1 MLLFIYISHYLS
13 VRSIYAK
20 LFSTPSPLQDKA
32 WMSHV
37 DDPLISSSSVTRGL
51 SSGGNEADDE
61 YDYDDESVF
70 APVVIGVTSVI
81 RRQSNSFELGNTG
94 TQRQRHLRYLR
105 NVHSA
110 QARLTLS
117 SPVSSREGDHC
128 LEAAAA
134 ARKKPPTKVRQI
146 ARRSTR
152 PLES

>member
-1 MLLFIYISHYLS
+1 M
-13 VRSIYAK
+13 
-20 LFSTPSPLQDKA
+20 
-32 WMSHV
+32 
-37 DDPLISSSSVTRGL
+37 TRGL

-61 YDYDDESVF
+61 YDDDESVF

-134 ARKKPPTKVRQI
+134 SRKKPPTKVGNI
-146 ARRSTR
+146 TLAY
-152 PLES
+152 PYMLLD

>member
-1 MLLFIYISHYLS
+1 MQNFF
-13 VRSIYAK
+13 R
-20 LFSTPSPLQDKA
+20 PPPPLQDKA

-134 ARKKPPTKVRQI
+134 AARKKPPTKVRQI
-146 ARRSTR
+146 ARR
-152 PLES
+152 